1 MFADLVKYHL
11 KCAGKTQMQL
21 AGYLNISKQGLNNML
36 SRDNFTERQMV
47 EIMRFFGVELN
58 FGKFFLDISPDV
70 CYCKDTEPKENRNS
84 AE

>member
-1 MFADLVKYHL
+1 MFADLVRYNL
-11 KCAGKTQMQL
+11 GRVGKTQADLSRFLGITPQ
-21 AGYLNISKQGLNNML
+21 NFNNQMF
-36 SRDNFTERQMV
+36 RDNFTERQMV